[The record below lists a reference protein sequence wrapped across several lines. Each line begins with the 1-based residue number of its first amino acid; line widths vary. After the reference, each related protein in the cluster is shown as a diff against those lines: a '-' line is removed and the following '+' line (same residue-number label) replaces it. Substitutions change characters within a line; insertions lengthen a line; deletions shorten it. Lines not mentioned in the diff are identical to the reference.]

1 LAPSGARPL
10 APRLALCS
18 LLCYLVQKRTKQNEE
33 THMAERPPVM
43 ETINAS
49 QVRKEWSQLINQ
61 VFRGETRVLVEKS
74 GIPVAAIISAAD
86 LERLRQLEEEHA
98 RRFAVLERTWAA
110 FQDVPI
116 EEIEEQVAQ
125 AVQQVRQTR
134 HIAEQDNPGE
144 VS

>member
-1 LAPSGARPL
+1 
-10 APRLALCS
+10 
-18 LLCYLVQKRTKQNEE
+18 
-33 THMAERPPVM
+33 M
-43 ETINAS
+43 
-49 QVRKEWSQLINQ
+49 
-61 VFRGETRVLVEKS
+61 LVEKS

-86 LERLRQLEEEHA
+86 LERPRQLEEEHA

-125 AVQQVRQTR
+125 AVQQARQTR

>member
-1 LAPSGARPL
+1 
-10 APRLALCS
+10 
-18 LLCYLVQKRTKQNEE
+18 
-33 THMAERPPVM
+33 MAERPPVM

-116 EEIEEQVAQ
+116 KEIEEQITQ

-144 VS
+144 AS